1 MGVCG
6 GRTVQRVDCG
16 SDCAEKTRKSA
27 QISALAGVCDLSA
40 CPFMGLVDG
49 LLGLVGQLCA
59 AYFVYLYPVCPVRG
73 CGVPAS
79 ECPGLSVLSAVGYS
93 VGGNPA
99 HDAVVRSGQGSAA
112 LADLCCLQSVVPSGA
127 GNVSESGVK
136 GGACKAAAFMKKNGK
151 AKVNERQYSMLTL
164 NGKGV
169 CGEICEG
176 TLFFYRSRE
185 VKVVRQT
192 VEDAERELL
201 RFARARERADRQL
214 QELQRLTAQDAET
227 GDAAIFESHRMLLA
241 DAEYVE
247 LVEKLIRT
255 RSINLEYAIQTA
267 EEEVAGMFAVMK
279 DADMRERIRD
289 VRDVSRRLLLILEE
303 DEAAV
308 SGSIALTSPVLIVAD
323 DLLPSETVQ
332 FPRDKVLG
340 FLLRKGSTA
349 SHAAIL
355 AKSMGIPAI
364 VGLGEIPE
372 SFHGAAAI
380 ADGST
385 GTVYIEP
392 DEATRAVMEE
402 KKAQADR
409 RKVLLSALKGLDNI
423 TKDGRRIRVYA
434 NVGGPEDAASACA
447 NDAGGIGLL
456 RSEVL
461 YLGRESAPDE
471 ETQFAFYR
479 QILEQMQGKEVIIR
493 TMDIGADKQVP
504 YLGLSREENPALGLR
519 AIRIGLTRPEL
530 LRTQLRALY
539 RAGLYGK
546 LAIMYPMIT
555 APEELVRLRGIEAEV
570 KGELAREGIPFAG
583 EIPSGIMIE
592 TPAAALLSD
601 ELARLADFFSV
612 GTNDLTQ
619 YTLALDRQ
627 NEVLEPFRDKGHRA
641 VLRLI
646 ELAAQNARK
655 AGIRIGICGEL
666 AADTSLT
673 ERFIRMGIDELSV
686 APGEVLPLRQH
697 IRQLDIAECEEKS

>member
-1 MGVCG
+1 M
-6 GRTVQRVDCG
+6 
-16 SDCAEKTRKSA
+16 
-27 QISALAGVCDLSA
+27 
-40 CPFMGLVDG
+40 
-49 LLGLVGQLCA
+49 
-59 AYFVYLYPVCPVRG
+59 
-73 CGVPAS
+73 
-79 ECPGLSVLSAVGYS
+79 
-93 VGGNPA
+93 
-99 HDAVVRSGQGSAA
+99 
-112 LADLCCLQSVVPSGA
+112 
-127 GNVSESGVK
+127 
-136 GGACKAAAFMKKNGK
+136 
-151 AKVNERQYSMLTL
+151 
-164 NGKGV
+164 
-169 CGEICEG
+169 
-176 TLFFYRSRE
+176 FFYRSRE

-192 VEDAERELL
+192 VEDGERELL

-214 QELQRLTAQDAET
+214 QELQRLTSQDAEA

-267 EEEVAGMFAVMK
+267 EEEVAGMFAAMK
-279 DADMRERIRD
+279 DAGMRERIRD
-289 VRDVSRRLLLILEE
+289 VRDVSRRLLFILEE
-303 DEAAV
+303 EEKYQEGKSVIEEAAV
-308 SGSIALTSPVLIVAD
+308 PGILALTSPVLIVAD

-355 AKSMGIPAI
+355 ARSMGIPAI

-434 NVGGPEDAASACA
+434 NVGGPEDATRACA

-519 AIRIGLTRPEL
+519 AIRIGLTRPDL
-530 LRTQLRALY
+530 LKTQLRALY

-583 EIPSGIMIE
+583 EIPSGVMIE

-627 NEVLEPFRDKGHRA
+627 NEKLEPFRDREHRA

-697 IRQLDIAECEEKS
+697 IRQLDIAKCERKS